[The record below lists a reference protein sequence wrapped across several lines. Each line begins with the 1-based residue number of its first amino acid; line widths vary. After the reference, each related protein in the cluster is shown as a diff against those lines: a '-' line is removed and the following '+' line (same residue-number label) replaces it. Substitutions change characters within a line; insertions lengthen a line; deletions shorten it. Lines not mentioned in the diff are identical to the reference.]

1 MTNTKRRLT
10 LFAALIIALGI
21 LASGCSL
28 IQKTPE
34 AIAKQKVAK
43 VGNEY
48 ITRGELDELV
58 NYQKG
63 MFIAQYG
70 LEDNY
75 FESTDGKEMLSNI
88 KKQLLDSMID
98 QKLLEQK
105 ATELKL
111 FKDENEIDTEAK
123 KVIDTEIKQGKSD
136 EDYKKWLNEAKINE
150 TLLKKLVRQQVIAEK
165 VYNNL
170 VKDVTVTDNEIK
182 EYYNKNQSSFTEK
195 PNTMEV
201 SHILLKTEDEAKKIK
216 ARLDKG
222 EDFATLAKQYSIE
235 TSAKE
240 TGGNLGEISYNDSNY
255 DQTFMLAAMSLKE
268 GQISNPVQTKYGYH
282 IIKVT
287 KKTEYPVLAFDKVKE
302 DIKSQLLES
311 KKQDKYTASIQEWR
325 KEAKVKTYDKN
336 IENVA

>member
-98 QKLLEQK
+98 QK
-105 ATELKL
+105 
-111 FKDENEIDTEAK
+111 
-123 KVIDTEIKQGKSD
+123 
-136 EDYKKWLNEAKINE
+136 
-150 TLLKKLVRQQVIAEK
+150 
-165 VYNNL
+165 
-170 VKDVTVTDNEIK
+170 
-182 EYYNKNQSSFTEK
+182 
-195 PNTMEV
+195 
-201 SHILLKTEDEAKKIK
+201 
-216 ARLDKG
+216 
-222 EDFATLAKQYSIE
+222 
-235 TSAKE
+235 
-240 TGGNLGEISYNDSNY
+240 
-255 DQTFMLAAMSLKE
+255 
-268 GQISNPVQTKYGYH
+268 
-282 IIKVT
+282 
-287 KKTEYPVLAFDKVKE
+287 
-302 DIKSQLLES
+302 
-311 KKQDKYTASIQEWR
+311 
-325 KEAKVKTYDKN
+325 
-336 IENVA
+336 